1 MSATKKPAASAVAT
15 TDLANIDFAAD
26 VGAGMEGAG
35 SEAFAIPFLKV
46 LQTNSPECDEAS
58 SKHMEGA
65 KPGML
70 LNTVTGDLF
79 DGKEGVVFVPCAYQR
94 RFLRWAPRGS
104 STQGFRG
111 EMLPEE
117 VNQLRM
123 DNKLVEHEGRVYFP
137 LDDGRVDDKRCDR
150 VTDTRSH
157 FGLVL
162 KEGVPS
168 QVLLPLT
175 STQIKKSKL
184 LMSLLNQQTVEV
196 GGKRHT
202 APTFLNTVR
211 ITTLKEANDRGS
223 WFGVHFALEGRVPNA
238 AIYEAGKAFHA
249 SINAGAVKVNYAET
263 DEVAAGGPAHDT
275 EKF

>member
-1 MSATKKPAASAVAT
+1 MSATKKAAASAVAT
-15 TDLANIDFAAD
+15 TDLGDIDFTAD

-46 LQTNSPECDEAS
+46 LQTNSPEVDEAS
-58 SKHMEGA
+58 SKFLPGA

-79 DGKEGVVFVPCAYQR
+79 DGKEGVQFVPCAYQR

-117 VNQLRM
+117 VAALRN
-123 DNKLVEHEGRVYFP
+123 DNKLVEHEGRIYFP

-157 FGLVL
+157 FGLAL
-162 KEGVPS
+162 KDGVPH

-196 GGKRHT
+196 NGKRGT
-202 APTFLNTVR
+202 APTFLNLIR
-211 ITTLKEANDRGS
+211 ITTLKESNDRGS

-249 SINAGAVKVNYAET
+249 SINAGGVKVNYAEA
-263 DEVAAGGPAHDT
+263 DEAGGEPAHDPD
-275 EKF
+275 KF